1 MKILETKLSYESA
14 ELDVV
19 LIDSMDIVTA
29 SGGDGIIG
37 GGNLGGN
44 MDDGSWDVN

>member
-14 ELDVV
+14 ELDVI
-19 LIDSMDIVTA
+19 LFDSQDIVTA
-29 SGGDGIIG
+29 SGSDGIIS